1 MTKAEYLEAVK
12 GELGFMPYDEVVK
25 ALECIEM
32 LFHGEKSDEE
42 VIRELGDPKKVAE
55 EYIKVYRPKNT
66 KEKST
71 GNKWT
76 TIWIWIVAIIV
87 LSPIIL
93 PICFAVAICV
103 ILLLFVVVMFFPAL
117 FVGGIV
123 TWLGSVVYIFKSIFM
138 SYTISDMIMQI
149 GIGCI
154 MFGAGLLVSLGS
166 VYIMVKII
174 PWIIR
179 KIVDRGSKIVNGG

>member
-12 GELGFMPYDEVVK
+12 GELG
-25 ALECIEM
+25 
-32 LFHGEKSDEE
+32 
-42 VIRELGDPKKVAE
+42 
-55 EYIKVYRPKNT
+55 
-66 KEKST
+66 
-71 GNKWT
+71 
-76 TIWIWIVAIIV
+76 
-87 LSPIIL
+87 
-93 PICFAVAICV
+93 
-103 ILLLFVVVMFFPAL
+103 
-117 FVGGIV
+117 
-123 TWLGSVVYIFKSIFM
+123 FM